1 MTNNF
6 AVDDQQ
12 ARLQGIGGS
21 EASAVMGDNPYL
33 SAYELAR
40 IKMGLDEPEVVD
52 NDFVRWGNDME
63 WFYCRRNK
71 IRKPNKTYFYKGA
84 NYLFCHLDGLNA
96 KQRKIY
102 EIKAPTFQSPKYVVD
117 HWQDLPK
124 HYLWQ
129 CLHNGI
135 VWANSKKPMNFG
147 VAPLETVELVIVIAP
162 KPIVYEIPFAELY
175 EEMGLKYFDRVNAF
189 WMDCVYNK
197 LPPPETKRDM
207 KLAYPSVNVAEY
219 PEASSDE
226 ITNVKIL
233 HDLKGKKKTLESSIE
248 LYSNLIRGSIK
259 DFNGLSLNGE
269 IIASNKD
276 TKSGNRL
283 LKTFEIKET
292 ADEF

>member
-1 MTNNF
+1 MKKNF
-6 AVDDQQ
+6 AVDDQK

-40 IKMGLDEPEVVD
+40 IKTGLDEPEVVD
-52 NDFVRWGNDME
+52 NDFVNWGNDME
-63 WFYCRRNK
+63 FFYLKKHK
-71 IRKPNKTYFYKGA
+71 IRKPSRTYFYKDA

-96 KQRKIY
+96 KEGIIY

-117 HWQDLPK
+117 NWRDLPK

-129 CLHNGI
+129 CVHNGL
-135 VWANSKKPMNFG
+135 VWNNATNKID
-147 VAPLETVELVIVIAP
+147 PLKTIQLVIVIAP
-162 KPIVYEIPFAELY
+162 KPLVYEIPFYDLLQ
-175 EEMGLKYFDRVNAF
+175 EMGVQYFDRVNAF
-189 WMDCVYNK
+189 WMDCVYDK

-219 PEASSDE
+219 PEASSEDV
-226 ITNVKIL
+226 INVKIL
-233 HDLKGKKKTLESSIE
+233 TDLKGKKKTLESSIE
-248 LYSNLIRGSIK
+248 LYSNLVRGSIK
-259 DFNGLSLNGE
+259 NFNGLSLDGE

-283 LKTFEIKET
+283 LKTYEIKET

>member
-1 MTNNF
+1 MKKNF
-6 AVDDQQ
+6 AVDDQK

-40 IKMGLDEPEVVD
+40 IKMGLDEPEAVD

-63 WFYCRRNK
+63 WFYCRKNK
-71 IRKPNKTYFYKGA
+71 IRKPSKTYFAKGS
-84 NYLFCHLDGLNA
+84 NYLYCHLDGLNV
-96 KQRKIY
+96 KEGIIY

-117 HWQDLPK
+117 NWRDLPK

-129 CLHNGI
+129 CYHNGL
-135 VWANSKKPMNFG
+135 VWSNSRLWKDFKN
-147 VAPLETVELVIVIAP
+147 PLKTVQLVIVIAP
-162 KPIVYEIPFAELY
+162 KPLVYPIPYDELN
-175 EEMGLKYFDRVNAF
+175 EEMGRNYLDRVHDF
-189 WMDCVYNK
+189 WMDCVMNK

-233 HDLKGKKKTLESSIE
+233 HELKGKKKNLESSIE

-283 LKTFEIKET
+283 LKTYEIKET
-292 ADEF
+292 INEF

>member
-1 MTNNF
+1 MKKNF
-6 AVDDQQ
+6 AVDDQK

-63 WFYCRRNK
+63 FFYLKKHK
-71 IRKPNKTYFYKGA
+71 IRKPTRTYFYKNA

-96 KQRKIY
+96 KEGIIY

-117 HWQDLPK
+117 DWRDLPK

-129 CLHNGI
+129 CVHNGL
-135 VWANSKKPMNFG
+135 VWNNATNKID
-147 VAPLETVELVIVIAP
+147 PLKTIQLVIIIAP
-162 KPIVYEIPFAELY
+162 KPLVYEIPFYDLVQ
-175 EEMGLKYFDRVNAF
+175 EMGVQYFDRVNAF
-189 WMDCVYNK
+189 WMDCVYDK

-233 HDLKGKKKTLESSIE
+233 HELKGKKKTLENSIE

-283 LKTFEIKET
+283 LKTYEIKET
-292 ADEF
+292 ANEF

>member
-1 MTNNF
+1 MTSNF
-6 AVDDQQ
+6 AVNDQK

-40 IKMGLDEPEVVD
+40 IKTGLDEPEVVD

-63 WFYCRRNK
+63 FFYLKKHK
-71 IRKPNKTYFYKGA
+71 IRKPSRTYFYKDA

-96 KQRKIY
+96 KEGIIY

-117 HWQDLPK
+117 NWRELPK

-129 CLHNGI
+129 CVHNGL
-135 VWANSKKPMNFG
+135 VWNNATNK
-147 VAPLETVELVIVIAP
+147 VDPLKTIKLVIVIAP
-162 KPIVYEIPFAELY
+162 KPLVYEIPFYDLVQ
-175 EEMGLKYFDRVNAF
+175 EMGVQYFDRVNAF

-233 HDLKGKKKTLESSIE
+233 HDLKGKKKILESSIE

>member
-1 MTNNF
+1 MTSNF
-6 AVDDQQ
+6 AVNDQK

-40 IKMGLDEPEVVD
+40 IKTGLDEPEVVD

-63 WFYCRRNK
+63 FFYLKKHK
-71 IRKPNKTYFYKGA
+71 IRKPSRTYFYKDA

-96 KQRKIY
+96 KEGILY

-117 HWQDLPK
+117 DWRDLPK

-129 CLHNGI
+129 CVHNGL
-135 VWANSKKPMNFG
+135 VWNNATNK
-147 VAPLETVELVIVIAP
+147 VDPLKTIKLVIVIAP
-162 KPIVYEIPFAELY
+162 KPLVYEIPFYDLVQ
-175 EEMGLKYFDRVNAF
+175 EMGVQYFDRVNAF
-189 WMDCVYNK
+189 WMDCVYDK

-219 PEASSDE
+219 PEASSEDV
-226 ITNVKIL
+226 TNVKIL
-233 HDLKGKKKTLESSIE
+233 TDLKGKKKKLESSIE

-259 DFNGLSLNGE
+259 NFNGLSLDGE

-292 ADEF
+292 ANEF

>member
-6 AVDDQQ
+6 AVDDQK

-52 NDFVRWGNDME
+52 NDFVHWGNDME
-63 WFYCRRNK
+63 FFYLKKHK
-71 IRKPNKTYFYKGA
+71 IRKPSRTYFYKDA

-96 KQRKIY
+96 KEGILY

-117 HWQDLPK
+117 NWRDLPK

-129 CLHNGI
+129 CVHNGL
-135 VWANSKKPMNFG
+135 VWNNATNKID
-147 VAPLETVELVIVIAP
+147 PLKTIQLVIVIAP
-162 KPIVYEIPFAELY
+162 KPLVYEIPFYDLVQ
-175 EEMGLKYFDRVNAF
+175 EMGVQYFDRVNAF
-189 WMDCVYNK
+189 WMDCVYDK

-219 PEASSDE
+219 PEASSEDV
-226 ITNVKIL
+226 INVKIL
-233 HDLKGKKKTLESSIE
+233 TDLKGKKKKLESSIE
-248 LYSNLIRGSIK
+248 LYSNLVRGSIK
-259 DFNGLSLNGE
+259 NFNGLSLDGE

>member
-1 MTNNF
+1 MKNNF
-6 AVDDQQ
+6 AVDDQK

-52 NDFVRWGNDME
+52 NDFVHWGNDME
-63 WFYCRRNK
+63 FFYLKKHK
-71 IRKPNKTYFYKGA
+71 IRKPSRTYFYKDA

-96 KQRKIY
+96 KEGILY

-117 HWQDLPK
+117 NWRDLPK

-129 CLHNGI
+129 CVHNGL
-135 VWANSKKPMNFG
+135 VWNNATNKID
-147 VAPLETVELVIVIAP
+147 PLKTIQLVIVIAP
-162 KPIVYEIPFAELY
+162 KPLVYEIPFYDLVQ
-175 EEMGLKYFDRVNAF
+175 EMGVQYFDRVNAF
-189 WMDCVYNK
+189 WMDCVYDK

-219 PEASSDE
+219 PEASSEDV
-226 ITNVKIL
+226 INVKIL
-233 HDLKGKKKTLESSIE
+233 TDLKGKKKKLESSIE
-248 LYSNLIRGSIK
+248 LYSNLVRGSIK
-259 DFNGLSLNGE
+259 NFNGLSLDGE

-283 LKTFEIKET
+283 LKTYEIKET

>member
-6 AVDDQQ
+6 AVDDQK

-63 WFYCRRNK
+63 WFYCKRNK
-71 IRKPNKTYFYKGA
+71 IRKPNKTYFAKGA
-84 NYLFCHLDGLNA
+84 NYLYCHLDGLNA
-96 KQRKIY
+96 KEKIIY
-102 EIKAPTFQSPKYVVD
+102 EIKAPTFQSPKYVVH
-117 HWQDLPK
+117 HWRDLPK

-129 CLHNGI
+129 CVHNGI
-135 VWANSKKPMNFG
+135 VWSNSKLWKDFK
-147 VAPLETVELVIVIAP
+147 APLKTVQLVIVIAP
-162 KPIVYEIPFAELY
+162 KPLVYPIPFEELFV
-175 EEMGLKYFDRVNAF
+175 EMGTDYLDRVDDF
-189 WMDCVYNK
+189 WMNCVMNK

-219 PEASSDE
+219 PEASSEDV
-226 ITNVKIL
+226 TNVKIL
-233 HDLKGKKKTLESSIE
+233 TDLKGKKKTLESSIE

-259 DFNGLSLNGE
+259 NFNGLSLDGE

-276 TKSGNRL
+276 TNSGNRL
-283 LKTFEIKET
+283 LKTYEIKET

>member
-6 AVDDQQ
+6 AVDDQK

-63 WFYCRRNK
+63 WFYRRK
-71 IRKPNKTYFYKGA
+71 HRIRKPSRTYFYKDA

-96 KQRKIY
+96 RKGIIY

-117 HWQDLPK
+117 DWRNLPK

-129 CLHNGI
+129 CVHNGL
-135 VWANSKKPMNFG
+135 VWNNATNKMN
-147 VAPLETVELVIVIAP
+147 PLKTVELIIVIAP
-162 KPIVYEIPFAELY
+162 KPLVYEIPFYDLVQ
-175 EEMGLKYFDRVNAF
+175 EMGVQYFDRVNAF
-189 WMDCVYNK
+189 WMDCVYDK

-207 KLAYPSVNVAEY
+207 KLAYPSVNQAEY
-219 PEASSDE
+219 PEANSEDV
-226 ITNVKIL
+226 TNVKIL
-233 HDLKGKKKTLESSIE
+233 NDLKGKKKTLEGSIE

-259 DFNGLSLNGE
+259 NFNGLSLDGE

-283 LKTFEIKET
+283 LKTYEIKET
-292 ADEF
+292 INEF

>member
-6 AVDDQQ
+6 AVDDQK

-71 IRKPNKTYFYKGA
+71 IRQPKKTFFYQGA
-84 NYLFCHLDGLNA
+84 NFLFCHLDGLNA
-96 KQRKIY
+96 QHRKIY

-117 HWQDLPK
+117 DWRDLPK

-129 CLHNGI
+129 CVHNGL
-135 VWANSKKPMNFG
+135 VWSNSKPPMNG
-147 VAPLETVELVIVIAP
+147 KAPLKTVELVIVIAP
-162 KPIVYEIPFAELY
+162 KPLVYEIPFAELY
-175 EEMGLKYFDRVNAF
+175 EEMGLKYLDRVNAF
-189 WMDCVYNK
+189 WMDCVYDK

-219 PEASSDE
+219 PEASSEDV
-226 ITNVKIL
+226 TNVKIL
-233 HDLKGKKKTLESSIE
+233 TDLKGKKKKLESSIE
-248 LYSNLIRGSIK
+248 LYSNLVRGSIK
-259 DFNGLSLNGE
+259 NFNGLSLDGE

-276 TKSGNRL
+276 SKSGNRL
-283 LKTFEIKET
+283 LKTYEIKET

>member
-1 MTNNF
+1 MKKNF

-63 WFYCRRNK
+63 FFYLKKHK
-71 IRKPNKTYFYKGA
+71 IRKPSRTYFYKDA

-96 KQRKIY
+96 KEGIIY

-117 HWQDLPK
+117 DWRDLPK

-129 CLHNGI
+129 CVHNGL
-135 VWANSKKPMNFG
+135 VWNNATNKID
-147 VAPLETVELVIVIAP
+147 PLKTIKLVIIIAP
-162 KPIVYEIPFAELY
+162 KPLVYEIPFYDLVQ
-175 EEMGLKYFDRVNAF
+175 EMGVQYFDRVNAF
-189 WMDCVYNK
+189 WMDCVYDK

-207 KLAYPSVNVAEY
+207 KLAYPSVSVAEY
-219 PEASSDE
+219 PEASSEDV
-226 ITNVKIL
+226 TNVKIL
-233 HDLKGKKKTLESSIE
+233 NDLKGKKKKLEGSIE

-259 DFNGLSLNGE
+259 NFNGLSLDGE

>member
-6 AVDDQQ
+6 AVDDQK

-63 WFYCRRNK
+63 WFYRRK
-71 IRKPNKTYFYKGA
+71 HRIRKPSRTYFYKDA

-96 KQRKIY
+96 RKGIIY

-117 HWQDLPK
+117 DWRNLPK

-129 CLHNGI
+129 CVHNGL
-135 VWANSKKPMNFG
+135 VWNNATNKMN
-147 VAPLETVELVIVIAP
+147 PLKTVELIIVIAP
-162 KPIVYEIPFAELY
+162 KPLVYEIPFYDLVQ
-175 EEMGLKYFDRVNAF
+175 EMGVQYFDRVNAF
-189 WMDCVYNK
+189 WMDCVYDK

-207 KLAYPSVNVAEY
+207 KLAYPSVNQAEY
-219 PEASSDE
+219 PEASSEDV
-226 ITNVKIL
+226 TNVKIL
-233 HDLKGKKKTLESSIE
+233 NDLKGKKKTLEGSIE

-259 DFNGLSLNGE
+259 NFNGLSLDGE

-283 LKTFEIKET
+283 LKTYEIKET
-292 ADEF
+292 INEF

>member
-63 WFYCRRNK
+63 LFYRRK
-71 IRKPNKTYFYKGA
+71 HRIRKPGRTYFYKDA
-84 NYLFCHLDGLNA
+84 NYLYCHLDGLNA
-96 KQRKIY
+96 KKGIIY
-102 EIKAPTFQSPKYVVD
+102 EIKAPTFQSAKYIVD
-117 HWQDLPK
+117 DWRDLPK

-129 CLHNGI
+129 CVHNGL
-135 VWANSKKPMNFG
+135 VWNNATNKID
-147 VAPLETVELVIVIAP
+147 PLKTVELIIVIAP
-162 KPIVYEIPFAELY
+162 KPLVYEIPFYNLVH
-175 EEMGLKYFDRVNAF
+175 EMGVQYFDRVNAF

-197 LPPPETKRDM
+197 LPSPETKRDM
-207 KLAYPSVNVAEY
+207 KLAYPSVNQAEY
-219 PEASSDE
+219 PEASFEDV
-226 ITNVKIL
+226 TNVKIL
-233 HDLKGKKKTLESSIE
+233 HDLKGKKKTLEGSIE
-248 LYSNLIRGSIK
+248 LYSNLVRGSIK
-259 DFNGLSLNGE
+259 NFNGLSLDGD

-283 LKTFEIKET
+283 LKTYEIKET

>member
-1 MTNNF
+1 MTSNF
-6 AVDDQQ
+6 AVNDQK
-12 ARLQGIGGS
+12 ARLHGIGGS

-40 IKMGLDEPEVVD
+40 IKTGLDEPEVVD

-63 WFYCRRNK
+63 FFYLKKHK
-71 IRKPNKTYFYKGA
+71 IRKPSRTYFYKDA

-96 KQRKIY
+96 KEGILY

-117 HWQDLPK
+117 DWRDLPK

-129 CLHNGI
+129 CVHNGL
-135 VWANSKKPMNFG
+135 VWNNATNK
-147 VAPLETVELVIVIAP
+147 VDPLKTIKLVIVIAP
-162 KPIVYEIPFAELY
+162 KPLVYEIPFYDLVQ
-175 EEMGLKYFDRVNAF
+175 EMGVQYFDRVNAF
-189 WMDCVYNK
+189 WMDCVYDK
-197 LPPPETKRDM
+197 LPHPETKRDM

-219 PEASSDE
+219 PEASSEDV
-226 ITNVKIL
+226 TNVKIL
-233 HDLKGKKKTLESSIE
+233 NDLKGKKKKLEGSIE

-259 DFNGLSLNGE
+259 NFNGLSLDGE

-292 ADEF
+292 ANEF

>member
-1 MTNNF
+1 MTSNF
-6 AVDDQQ
+6 AVDDQK

-40 IKMGLDEPEVVD
+40 IKTGLDEPEVVD

-63 WFYCRRNK
+63 FFYLKKHK
-71 IRKPNKTYFYKGA
+71 IRKPSRTYFYKDA

-96 KQRKIY
+96 KEGIIY

-117 HWQDLPK
+117 DWRDLPK

-129 CLHNGI
+129 CVHNGL
-135 VWANSKKPMNFG
+135 VWNNATNK
-147 VAPLETVELVIVIAP
+147 VDPLKTIKLVIVIAP
-162 KPIVYEIPFAELY
+162 KPLVYEIPFYDLVQ
-175 EEMGLKYFDRVNAF
+175 EMGVQYFDRVNAF
-189 WMDCVYNK
+189 WMDCVYDK

-219 PEASSDE
+219 PEASSEDV
-226 ITNVKIL
+226 TNVKIL
-233 HDLKGKKKTLESSIE
+233 NDLKGKKKKLEGSIE

-259 DFNGLSLNGE
+259 NFNGLSLDGE

>member
-1 MTNNF
+1 MTSNF
-6 AVDDQQ
+6 AVDDQK

-63 WFYCRRNK
+63 FFYLKKHK
-71 IRKPNKTYFYKGA
+71 IRKPSRTYFYKDA

-96 KQRKIY
+96 KEGIIY

-117 HWQDLPK
+117 DWRDLPK

-129 CLHNGI
+129 CVHNGL
-135 VWANSKKPMNFG
+135 VWNNATNKID
-147 VAPLETVELVIVIAP
+147 PLKTIQLVIVIAP
-162 KPIVYEIPFAELY
+162 KPLVYEIPFYDLVQ
-175 EEMGLKYFDRVNAF
+175 EMGVQYFDRVNAF
-189 WMDCVYNK
+189 WMDCVYDK

-219 PEASSDE
+219 PEASFDE

-233 HDLKGKKKTLESSIE
+233 NDLKGKKKTLESSIE

>member
-1 MTNNF
+1 MKNNF
-6 AVDDQQ
+6 AVDDQK

-40 IKMGLDEPEVVD
+40 IKTGLDEPEVVD

-63 WFYCRRNK
+63 FFYLKKHK
-71 IRKPNKTYFYKGA
+71 IRKPSRTYFYKDA

-96 KQRKIY
+96 KKGIIY

-117 HWQDLPK
+117 DWRDLPK

-129 CLHNGI
+129 CVHNGL
-135 VWANSKKPMNFG
+135 VWNNATNK
-147 VAPLETVELVIVIAP
+147 VDPLKTIKLVIVIAP
-162 KPIVYEIPFAELY
+162 KPLVYEIPFYDLVQ
-175 EEMGLKYFDRVNAF
+175 EMGVQYFDRVNAF
-189 WMDCVYNK
+189 WMDCVYDK

-219 PEASSDE
+219 PEASSEDV
-226 ITNVKIL
+226 TNVKIL
-233 HDLKGKKKTLESSIE
+233 TDLKGKKKTLESSIE

-259 DFNGLSLNGE
+259 NFNGLSLDGE

>member
-1 MTNNF
+1 MKNNF

-71 IRKPNKTYFYKGA
+71 IRKPNKTYFAKGA
-84 NYLFCHLDGLNA
+84 NYLYCHLDGLNV
-96 KQRKIY
+96 KEGIIY

-117 HWQDLPK
+117 DWRDLPK

-129 CLHNGI
+129 CVHNGI
-135 VWANSKKPMNFG
+135 VWSNSRLWKDFKN
-147 VAPLETVELVIVIAP
+147 PLKTVQLVIVIAP
-162 KPIVYEIPFAELY
+162 KPLVYPIPFNDLFK
-175 EEMGLKYFDRVNAF
+175 EMGEKYFDYVNTF
-189 WMDCVYNK
+189 WMDCVNNR
-197 LPPPETKRDM
+197 LPSPETKRDM